1 MIKQESIERVL
12 DHSDIQDV
20 ISEFI
25 GLKKRGVNYI
35 GLCPFHNEK
44 TPSFTVSPSKNI
56 YKCFGCG
63 ASGNS
68 VKFIMEHE
76 HLSYPEAIRFLANKY
91 QIEIEETSNSYDNVE
106 DKKRESLYI
115 LNKFAN
121 EHFKNNLLNTGKK

>member
-12 DHSDIQDV
+12 DQSDIQDV

-25 GLKKRGVNYI
+25 SLKKRGVNYI

-44 TPSFTVSPSKNI
+44 TPSFTVSPSKSI

-91 QIEIEETSNSYDNVE
+91 QMSI
-106 DKKRESLYI
+106 K
-115 LNKFAN
+115 
-121 EHFKNNLLNTGKK
+121 